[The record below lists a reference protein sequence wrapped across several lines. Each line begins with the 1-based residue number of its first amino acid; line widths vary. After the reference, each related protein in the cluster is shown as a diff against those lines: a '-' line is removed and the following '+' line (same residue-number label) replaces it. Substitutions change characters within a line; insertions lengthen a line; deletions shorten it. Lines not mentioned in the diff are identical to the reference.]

1 MTIMVTINLPEELAQ
16 QLEAIAQR
24 ENRPVEDVVAS
35 MITKYEPQSASQQE
49 KDAAFEAM
57 FGIYDD
63 DISDMSTT
71 VSETLKQHFRDRD
84 GRTD

>member
-1 MTIMVTINLPEELAQ
+1 MVTINLPEELAQ

-24 ENRPVEDVVAS
+24 ENRPVEDVVAA
-35 MITKYEPQSASQQE
+35 MITKYEPEAESQQK
-49 KDAAFEAM
+49 KDAAFKAI

-63 DISDMSTT
+63 DINDMSTT
-71 VSETLKQHFRDRD
+71 VSETLKQHFRDQD